1 MSPYSPLNNLINIQ
15 RIQREHLCPA
25 RNNKDKKVRKN
36 IPDVIAKK
44 EKAGNERKRTL
55 LP

>member
-1 MSPYSPLNNLINIQ
+1 MSPYSALNNLINIQ
-15 RIQREHLCPA
+15 LMQREHLCPA
-25 RNNKDKKVRKN
+25 RNNKDKNVRKN

-44 EKAGNERKRTL
+44 EKTGNERKLRL